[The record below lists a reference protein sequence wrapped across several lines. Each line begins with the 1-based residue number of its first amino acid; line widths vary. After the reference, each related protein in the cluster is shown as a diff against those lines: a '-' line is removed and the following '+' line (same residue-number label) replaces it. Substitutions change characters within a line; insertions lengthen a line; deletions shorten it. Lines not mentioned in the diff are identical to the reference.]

1 MSRPVIVAALLS
13 SAILSSAALA
23 GEVIKFKSHHDNVA
37 TKWEPSE
44 LGDEAGHIRATF
56 EAKGI
61 GIRYQG
67 PSEPPYKVDVWGS
80 GEYWKDGT
88 GADRGYGKFTFADG
102 SYYYEEWTGKVA
114 NGRDVG
120 TAVYY
125 GGSGRFKGMK
135 GGSKFDCRLMG
146 DRFTCDVEGT
156 IELP

>member
-1 MSRPVIVAALLS
+1 M
-13 SAILSSAALA
+13 
-23 GEVIKFKSHHDNVA
+23 
-37 TKWEPSE
+37 
-44 LGDEAGHIRATF
+44 
-56 EAKGI
+56 
-61 GIRYQG
+61 RYQG
-67 PSEPPYKVDVWGS
+67 PNEPPYKVDVWGA

-88 GADRGYGKFTFADG
+88 GSDRGYGKFTFADG